1 MPYDFIGWFHT
12 VMSLIALLTGTIILS
27 KKKGTATH
35 KKVGR
40 IYAISMLLVCI
51 TAFMIYRLHNA
62 FGILHFFA
70 VISTVTLVLGMLPM
84 YLKTYKNPIIV
95 HLSYMY
101 WSVIGLYCAFAA
113 EVFTRLP
120 DIWNIKT
127 DFGVFY
133 GLIGLSSGTVGVIG
147 SHYFKK
153 HKKYWKERF
162 GKYPL

>member
-1 MPYDFIGWFHT
+1 MPHDFVGWLHT
-12 VMSLIALLTGTIILS
+12 VMSLIALITGTIVLT
-27 KKKGTATH
+27 KTKGTAAH
-35 KKVGR
+35 KRVGR
-40 IYAISMLLVCI
+40 IYAISMLMVCI

-70 VISTVTLVLGMLPM
+70 IISTVTLILGMLPM
-84 YLKTYKNPIIV
+84 YLKTHKKPIIV

-120 DIWNIKT
+120 DIWHIDTNL
-127 DFGVFY
+127 GVFY
-133 GLIGLSSGTVGVIG
+133 ALIGISSGAVGAIG

-153 HKKYWKERF
+153 NKKRWEERF
-162 GKYPL
+162 GQ

>member
-12 VMSLIALLTGTIILS
+12 VMSLIALVTGSMVLAKT
-27 KKKGTATH
+27 KGTATH

-40 IYAISMLLVCI
+40 IYAVSMLLVCV

-70 VISTVTLVLGMLPM
+70 IISTVTLILGMLPM
-84 YLKTYKNPIIV
+84 YSKRNKNSIIV

-113 EVFTRLP
+113 ELFTRLP
-120 DIWNIKT
+120 DLWNIDT

-133 GLIGLSSGTVGVIG
+133 ALIGLSSGTVGAIG
-147 SHYFKK
+147 SRYFKK
-153 HKKYWKERF
+153 NKKDWEERF
-162 GKYPL
+162 GQ